1 MFKEKLSN
9 GMDGLTF
16 NDVLIVPNRSE
27 VEPNQISLNT
37 RLSKNIS
44 LNIPIVSSPMD
55 TVTESEM
62 AVSMARNGG
71 IGILHRNMSIERQV
85 KEVYAV
91 KRSDEFIIRRTITA
105 SPDNTVSHI
114 LNLMRTENVSGIP
127 IIKDKKLL
135 GIVSTRDIRGISGSK
150 LAEEV
155 MTKDVITA
163 KEDISVDKAFKKMYD
178 SKIERLPIVNE
189 KNEFVGMITMHNIME
204 REKYADAV
212 RDSEGRLIVGAAIG
226 PYDVERAKKI
236 DAEKV
241 DVIVVDCAH
250 AHNLNVIKSAKKI
263 KENISADMIV
273 GNIATASAAEDLV
286 DFVDGLRVGIGPGSI
301 CTTRIVTGVGV
312 PQLTAVADVADVAK
326 RYNVPVMADGGIK
339 FSGDIAKAIAA
350 GTDTVMLGNLLA
362 GAKESPGREV
372 TIKSR
377 LYKSYRGMG
386 SLGAMSGTD
395 RYSQAGRTKFV
406 PEGVEGVVP
415 YKGSVEDILFQLTGG
430 LKSAMGYVGAKNIES
445 MQERAKF
452 MKITNNGIIESHPHD
467 ILITDEAPNY
477 PLH

>member
-1 MFKEKLSN
+1 MFKEKLLD
-9 GMDGLTF
+9 GLDGLTF
-16 NDVLIVPNRSE
+16 NDVLIIPNRSE
-27 VEPNQISLNT
+27 VEPNQISVNT

-55 TVTESEM
+55 TVTEAEM
-62 AVSMARNGG
+62 AIAMARYGG
-71 IGILHRNMSIERQV
+71 IGILHRNVSIERQV

-91 KRSDEFIIRRTITA
+91 KRSDEFIIRNTITA
-105 SPDNTVSHI
+105 SPEDSVSHI
-114 LNLMRTENVSGIP
+114 LNLMRSENISGIP
-127 IIKDKKLL
+127 IIKNKKLL
-135 GIVSTRDIRGISGSK
+135 GIVSIRDIRGVSGSK
-150 LAEEV
+150 RAEEV
-155 MTKDVITA
+155 MTKDVVTA
-163 KEDISVDKAFKKMYD
+163 KEDITVDKAFKKMYE
-178 SKIERLPIVNE
+178 SKIERLPIVND
-189 KNEFVGMITMHNIME
+189 KNEYVGMITMYNIMA

-212 RDSEGRLIVGAAIG
+212 RDSEGRLLVGAAIG
-226 PYDVERAKKI
+226 PYDLERAKKL
-236 DAEKV
+236 DAENV

-250 AHNLNVIKSAKKI
+250 AHNMNVIKSAKNI
-263 KENISADMIV
+263 KENICADMIV
-273 GNIATASAAEDLV
+273 GNIATAAAAEDLV

-312 PQLTAVADVADVAK
+312 PQLTAVSDVADVAN

-350 GTDTVMLGNLLA
+350 GADTVMLGNLLA

-372 TIKSR
+372 TIKGR

-386 SLGAMSGTD
+386 SLGAISGTD
-395 RYSQAGRTKFV
+395 RYSQTGRTKSV
-406 PEGVEGVVP
+406 PEGVEGIVP

-430 LKSAMGYVGAKNIES
+430 LRSAMGYVGADNIER
-445 MQERAKF
+445 MQERARF
-452 MKITNNGIIESHPHD
+452 MKITNNGIVESHPHD

>member
-1 MFKEKLSN
+1 MFKEKLLD
-9 GMDGLTF
+9 GLDGLTF
-16 NDVLIVPNRSE
+16 NDVLIIPNRSE
-27 VEPNQISLNT
+27 VEPNQISVNT

-55 TVTESEM
+55 TVTEAEM
-62 AVSMARNGG
+62 AIAMARYGG
-71 IGILHRNMSIERQV
+71 IGILHRNVSIERQV

-91 KRSDEFIIRRTITA
+91 KRSDEFIIRNTITA
-105 SPDNTVSHI
+105 SPEDSVSHI
-114 LNLMRTENVSGIP
+114 LNLMRSENISGIP
-127 IIKDKKLL
+127 IIKNKKLL
-135 GIVSTRDIRGISGSK
+135 GIVSIRDIRGVSGSK
-150 LAEEV
+150 CAEEV
-155 MTKDVITA
+155 MTKDVVTA
-163 KEDISVDKAFKKMYD
+163 KEDITVDKAFKKMYE
-178 SKIERLPIVNE
+178 SKIERLPIVND
-189 KNEFVGMITMHNIME
+189 KNEYVGMITMYNIMA

-212 RDSEGRLIVGAAIG
+212 RDSEGRLLVGAAIG
-226 PYDVERAKKI
+226 PYDLERAKKL
-236 DAEKV
+236 DAENV

-250 AHNLNVIKSAKKI
+250 AHNMNVIKSAKNI
-263 KENISADMIV
+263 KENICADMIV
-273 GNIATASAAEDLV
+273 GNIATAAAAEDLV

-312 PQLTAVADVADVAK
+312 PQLTAVSDVADVAN

-350 GTDTVMLGNLLA
+350 GADTVMLGNLLA

-372 TIKSR
+372 TIKGR

-386 SLGAMSGTD
+386 SLGAISGTD
-395 RYSQAGRTKFV
+395 RYSQTGRTKSV
-406 PEGVEGVVP
+406 PEGVEGIVP

-430 LKSAMGYVGAKNIES
+430 LRSAMGYVGADNIER
-445 MQERAKF
+445 MQERARF
-452 MKITNNGIIESHPHD
+452 MKITNNGIVESHPHD

>member
-226 PYDVERAKKI
+226 PYDLERAKKI

-350 GTDTVMLGNLLA
+350 GADTVMLGNLLA